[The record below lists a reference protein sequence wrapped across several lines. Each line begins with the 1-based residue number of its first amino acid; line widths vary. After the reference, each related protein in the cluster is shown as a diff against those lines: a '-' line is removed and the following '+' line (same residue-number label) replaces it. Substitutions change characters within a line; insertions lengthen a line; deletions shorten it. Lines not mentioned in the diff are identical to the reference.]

1 MSNSSETQPNESMQ
15 EYYQLQQTLL
25 LTTLV
30 LTGVI
35 FIAVLLS
42 YSPNIALNYLLGA
55 CVGLVYLRMLGK
67 DVAALGGGKRRLS
80 STRLAL
86 VAGVLIVASQ
96 WQQLQIM
103 PVFLGFLT
111 YKAALIVY
119 VLQTTLK
126 PVQK

>member
-1 MSNSSETQPNESMQ
+1 MQ

-30 LTGVI
+30 ITGLIFVTVCLT
-35 FIAVLLS
+35 
-42 YSPNIALNYLLGA
+42 YSLNIALNYLLGA

-67 DVAALGGGKRRLS
+67 DVAAIGVSKRRLS

-86 VAGVLIVASQ
+86 VAAVLILASQ

-103 PVFLGFLT
+103 PVFLGFMT

-119 VLQTTLK
+119 VLQTTLT